1 MEAAREKLVEDNI
14 KLVPH
19 IYYKNQRYFLD
30 YLQYQ
35 DDFISAGNMGLV
47 KAANTYDFEKG
58 TKFTSYSGLCI
69 LNEMLMLRRKLAKQ
83 LRNEINE
90 SDTIISGKDDK
101 EVSLMELIPGKDIF
115 QKLEEDN
122 GYNEFY
128 EKLVYIYL
136 NKFTEKQR
144 KVFLFW
150 QEGHKQKEALELL
163 GISQTYL
170 SRIKTK
176 ICKIIRENINM
187 RITSTPYAP
196 HKSDYDN
203 FSEYSRDYQ
212 RYHYLKSRGRES
224 EFIPFYGIN
233 KGKSPAISNLSQV
246 TTSKPADAK
255 VEMGVIDK
263 PNNNLNTIFEV
274 SSDNLDNS
282 SKSFEE
288 VIKLLDD
295 LEKEYISKI
304 KKIRLAKQSLTSVLD
319 LYK

>member
-19 IYYKNQRYFLD
+19 IYHKNKRYFLD

-35 DDFISAGNMGLV
+35 DDFLSAGNMGLV
-47 KAANTYDFEKG
+47 KAANTFDFDKG
-58 TKFTSYSGLCI
+58 SKFTSYSGLCI

-83 LRNEINE
+83 FGNEINQ
-90 SDTIISGKDDK
+90 SGTIISGKDDK
-101 EVSLMELIPGKDIF
+101 EISLMELTPGEDIF
-115 QKLEEDN
+115 QKIEDTKD
-122 GYNEFY
+122 YNDFY
-128 EKLVYIYL
+128 EKVAYIFIT
-136 NKFTEKQR
+136 KFTDNQR
-144 KVFLFW
+144 KVFSSFLD
-150 QEGHKQKEALELL
+150 GIKQKKALEIL
-163 GISQTYL
+163 GISQTYYSHL
-170 SRIKTK
+170 KQRTFEIIK
-176 ICKIIRENINM
+176 ENIDM

-203 FSEYSRDYQ
+203 FSEYSKDYQ
-212 RYHYLKSRGRES
+212 RYHYLKVRGRES
-224 EFIPFYGIN
+224 EFIPFYGVN
-233 KGKSPAISNLSQV
+233 KGKSSAISDLSQV
-246 TTSKPADAK
+246 TIPKPDEAR

-263 PNNNLNTIFEV
+263 PNNNSNTIFEV
-274 SSDNLDNS
+274 GYNNSDNS
-282 SKSFEE
+282 PKSFEE